1 MIYQTTIE
9 PRYSE
14 TDQMGIIYHANYNV
28 WFEIARTKLMDIMDF
43 RYADVEAKGFF
54 FPVLKVEAR
63 YHKPATYGK
72 PVTVSCIISKYTGV
86 RICYEYEVRDE
97 LTNELLVTGYS
108 ESGVT
113 DQTMRVTNLA
123 KAYPE
128 FDQAIRKYHDQCKE
142 YKLEIGSR

>member
-14 TDQMGIIYHANYNV
+14 TDQMGIIYHANYIV
-28 WFEIARTKLMDIMDF
+28 WFEIARTKLMDVMDF
-43 RYADVEAKGFF
+43 DYAEVEAKGFY
-54 FPVLKVEAR
+54 FPVLRMEAR
-63 YHKPATYGK
+63 YHRPALYGR
-72 PVTVSCIISKYTGV
+72 PVTVSCAIPKYTGV

-97 LTNELLVTGYS
+97 ETKELLVTGYS

-123 KAYPE
+123 RAYPE
-128 FDQAIRKYHDQCKE
+128 FDAVIRKYHEEC
-142 YKLEIGSR
+142 LEHKREQASL